1 MRQQPTGGSKQTRKA
16 DTSRTSSQGR
26 KLSSGKASPNKK
38 GDAKID
44 DDNKNIVREEYE
56 SKKRKPAM
64 QRLRDQL

>member
-1 MRQQPTGGSKQTRKA
+1 MKRYSMDK
-16 DTSRTSSQGR
+16 
-26 KLSSGKASPNKK
+26 KK
-38 GDAKID
+38 GDAEID